1 MIPGSRKTTKVRTRN
16 DIGCL
21 SSVAALALLATS
33 CFSQT
38 PVAANQLFTATH
50 KAMGTVY
57 TLSLYSPS
65 QPQAEAIEQQV
76 FDEIDRIDALLSNY
90 QPASELSRINQN
102 AGRTPVTTDE
112 ETMRFLLASQ
122 HWSLVSNGAFDITV
136 GRLMKLWG
144 FYRHQG
150 AIPSDTEL
158 EKARASTGWQK
169 LQLDASTR
177 TVRFLDPGIELDP
190 GGIGKGFAVDA
201 AVALLRDDHVPAAM
215 ISAGGSTIYALGAPP
230 GEPGWKIVVPGPL
243 PSNATLSSIY
253 LRDTSL
259 SSSDCSQKNFV
270 ANGHLYCHIMDPR
283 TLRPVEGRVQVT
295 IIDPSAT
302 ASDALSNVLF
312 VDNPDE
318 SLRVLQHDAP
328 EARALV
334 VSSTTDRKT
343 CTAFRWTA
351 PIDTS
356 HCTLQPSQG
365 QRSHE
370 TEGKVSHE

>member
-1 MIPGSRKTTKVRTRN
+1 MFSGSRKATKVRTRN
-16 DIGCL
+16 DIRSGGTI
-21 SSVAALALLATS
+21 AALALLATS
-33 CFSQT
+33 CFPQS
-38 PVAANQLFTATH
+38 PAGSNQLFSATH

-57 TLSLYSPS
+57 TLNLYSPS
-65 QPQAEAIEQQV
+65 QAHAEAIEQQV

-90 QPASELSRINQN
+90 QPTSELSRINQN
-102 AGRTPVTTDE
+102 AGNEPVTTDE

-122 HWSLVSNGAFDITV
+122 HWSRVSDGAFDITV

-158 EKARASTGWQK
+158 DKARSSTGWQK
-169 LQLDASTR
+169 LQLDPSTR
-177 TVRFLDPGIELDP
+177 TVRFLDPGLELDP
-190 GGIGKGFAVDA
+190 GGIGKGFAVDT
-201 AVALLRDDHVPAAM
+201 AVTLLREDHVQAAM
-215 ISAGGSTIYALGAPP
+215 LSAGGSTIYALGAPP
-230 GEPGWKIVVPGPL
+230 GEPGWKIVIPGPL
-243 PSNATLSSIY
+243 PSNATLSTVY

-259 SSSDCSQKNFV
+259 SSSDCTQKNFV

-295 IIDPSAT
+295 IIHPSAT

-312 VDNPDE
+312 VDAPID
-318 SLRVLQHDAP
+318 SLHILQQDAP
-328 EARALV
+328 EARALI
-334 VSSTTDRKT
+334 VSESTAAKT
-343 CTAFRWTA
+343 CTAFRWA
-351 PIDTS
+351 SPIDTS